1 MTAPE
6 LIALL
11 PLIILALGATALLL
25 LARGSVGRSWPLAV
39 GALLALSAAASS
51 WLLPPCVIEVGGMYA
66 AGSYARFFIALWS
79 LATAATLIS
88 SGSYL
93 VRRQLPSG
101 EYSAL
106 LLFAAAGMG
115 LLSSAVSLSGIFLA
129 LEAFT
134 LVFYVLIAFNKDCPL
149 GAEAGL
155 KYLVPGG
162 VAAGLLAF
170 GMALLYAAS
179 GSLQLPAATA
189 ALMAGAPMQSVALA
203 GMALLL
209 GAFAFKL
216 SLAPF
221 HFWTPDVYQGA
232 PAPVTGLLASG
243 SKGAVTAALL
253 TLTAT
258 LPAPPTIFKP
268 VLIAL
273 ALLSMVVGTLC
284 ALTQNNVKRMLA
296 YSSVVHMGFV
306 LTGLLCW
313 NSTGRSAALF
323 YLVGYSIVTLGIF
336 AIITSFSGE
345 KEPQL
350 LSDYC
355 GLAQRQPLRAL
366 ALTVLLLALA
376 GLPPT
381 VGFMGKLTI
390 FSAALAAGYP
400 MLAIIGIL
408 ASVVS
413 IYFYLQPVI
422 QMYMTP
428 SSSTKTLTGHSGEY
442 VIITLCLG
450 LTLAFGLFPGPL
462 LDLLSR
468 FTP

>member
-1 MTAPE
+1 MTVPE

-11 PLIILALGATALLL
+11 PLMILALGATALLL
-25 LARGSVGRSWPLAV
+25 LARGSIGRSWPLMA
-39 GALLALSAAASS
+39 GALLALCAALSA
-51 WLLPPCVIEVGGMYA
+51 LFLPPCLIEVGGMYT
-66 AGSYARFFIALWS
+66 AGPYARFFIALWS

-88 SGSYL
+88 SSSYL
-93 VRRQLPSG
+93 ARRQLPSG

-134 LVFYVLIAFNKDCPL
+134 LVFYVLIAFNKNCTL

-189 ALMAGAPMQSVALA
+189 ALLAGAPMQSVALA

-243 SKGAVTAALL
+243 SKGAVIAALL

-268 VLIAL
+268 ALMIL

-284 ALTQNNVKRMLA
+284 ALAQSNVKRMLA

-313 NSTGRSAALF
+313 NHTGRSAALF
-323 YLVGYSIVTLGIF
+323 YLVGYTIVTLGIF
-336 AIITSFSGE
+336 AVITSFSGE
-345 KEPQL
+345 KEPQQ
-350 LSDYC
+350 LSDYR
-355 GLAQRQPLRAL
+355 GLAQRQPLRAF

-381 VGFMGKLTI
+381 VGFMGKLAI

-400 MLAIIGIL
+400 LLAVVGIL

-428 SSSTKTLTGHSGEY
+428 SSSTETLKGHSGEY
-442 VIITLCLG
+442 VVIAICLG
-450 LTLAFGLFPGPL
+450 LTLVFGLFPDPV
-462 LDLLSR
+462 LDLLTR
-468 FTP
+468 LTP

>member
-1 MTAPE
+1 VTAPE

-11 PLIILALGATALLL
+11 PLLILALGATALLL
-25 LARGSVGRSWPLAV
+25 LARGSIGKSWPLTV
-39 GALLALSAAASS
+39 GAILALGAALST
-51 WLLPPCVIEVGGMYA
+51 WLLPSYATELGGMYA
-66 AGSYARFFIALWS
+66 AGPYARFFIALWS

-88 SGSYL
+88 SSSYL
-93 VRRQLPSG
+93 ARRRLPSG

-179 GSLQLPAATA
+179 GSMQFPAATA
-189 ALMAGAPMQSVALA
+189 ALLTGAPMQSVALA

-209 GAFAFKL
+209 AAFAFKL

-258 LPAPPTIFKP
+258 LPAAPAFFKP
-268 VLIAL
+268 VLLTL

-284 ALTQNNVKRMLA
+284 ALAQSNVKRMLA

-313 NSTGRSAALF
+313 NHSGRTAALF
-323 YLVGYSIVTLGIF
+323 YLVGYCVVTLGIF
-336 AIITSFSGE
+336 AVITSFSGE
-345 KEPQL
+345 QEPQQL
-350 LSDYC
+350 CDYR
-355 GLAQRQPLRAL
+355 GLAHRQPLRAL

-400 MLAIIGIL
+400 LLAVVGIL
-408 ASVVS
+408 ASFVS

-428 SSSTKTLTGHSGEY
+428 SPSTETIEGNAGEY
-442 VIITLCLG
+442 TVIALCLG
-450 LTLAFGLFPGPL
+450 LTLVFGILPGPL
-462 LDLLSR
+462 LELIGQL
-468 FTP
+468 TP

>member
-11 PLIILALGATALLL
+11 PLLILALGATALLL
-25 LARGSVGRSWPLAV
+25 LARGSVGRSWPLVV
-39 GALLALSAAASS
+39 GALLALCAALSAL
-51 WLLPPCVIEVGGMYA
+51 LLPSCVTEVGGMYA
-66 AGSYARFFIALWS
+66 AGPYARFFIALWS

-93 VRRQLPSG
+93 ARRQLPSG

-189 ALMAGAPMQSVALA
+189 ALLAGAPMQAVALA

-209 GAFAFKL
+209 AAFAFKL

-258 LPAPPTIFKP
+258 LPAAPALFKP
-268 VLIAL
+268 VLISL
-273 ALLSMVVGTLC
+273 VLLSMVVGTLC
-284 ALTQNNVKRMLA
+284 ALAQSNVKRMLA

-313 NSTGRSAALF
+313 NHTGRTAALF
-323 YLVGYSIVTLGIF
+323 YLVGYSVITLGIF
-336 AIITSFSGE
+336 AVITSFSGD
-345 KEPQL
+345 KEPQQ
-350 LSDYC
+350 LSDYR
-355 GLAQRQPLRAL
+355 GLARRQPLRAL

-381 VGFMGKLTI
+381 VGFMGKLAI
-390 FSAALAAGYP
+390 FSAALAAGLP
-400 MLAIIGIL
+400 LLAVVGIL

-428 SSSTKTLTGHSGEY
+428 ASSAEVVEGHAGEY
-442 VIITLCLG
+442 TVIALCLG
-450 LTLAFGLFPGPL
+450 LTLVFGLWPDPL
-462 LDLLSR
+462 LHFLTRL
-468 FTP
+468 TP

>member
-11 PLIILALGATALLL
+11 PLLILALGATALLM
-25 LARGSVGRSWPLAV
+25 LARGSISRSWPLVV
-39 GALLALSAAASS
+39 GALLALCAAVSAQLIPS
-51 WLLPPCVIEVGGMYA
+51 CITDIGGMYT
-66 AGSYARFFIALWS
+66 AGPYARFFITFWS

-93 VRRQLPSG
+93 SRRQLPSG

-106 LLFAAAGMG
+106 LLFAATGMG
-115 LLSSAVSLSGIFLA
+115 LLSSAISLSGIFLA

-134 LVFYVLIAFNKDCPL
+134 LVFYVLVAFNKNCPL
-149 GAEAGL
+149 GSEAGL

-179 GSLQLPAATA
+179 GSFQLPAATA
-189 ALMAGAPMQSVALA
+189 ALLPGAPMQSVALA
-203 GMALLL
+203 GMTLLL

-232 PAPVTGLLASG
+232 PAPITGLLASG

-258 LPAPPTIFKP
+258 LPAAPTAFKP
-268 VLIAL
+268 MLMVL

-284 ALTQNNVKRMLA
+284 ALAQNNVKRMLA

-306 LTGLLCW
+306 LTGLLCL
-313 NSTGRSAALF
+313 NHTGRSAALF

-336 AIITSFSGE
+336 AVITSFSGD
-345 KEPQL
+345 KEPQQ
-350 LSDYC
+350 LSDYR
-355 GLAQRQPLRAL
+355 GLAQHHPLRAV

-390 FSAALAAGYP
+390 FSAALDAGYP
-400 MLAIIGIL
+400 LLAVIGIL
-408 ASVVS
+408 ASVAS

-422 QMYMTP
+422 QMYMNP
-428 SSSTKTLTGHSGEY
+428 PGSTERIKGHAGEY
-442 VIITLCLG
+442 IIIALCLG
-450 LTLAFGLFPGPL
+450 LTLAFGLLPNPL
-462 LDLLSR
+462 LEIIAR

>member
-11 PLIILALGATALLL
+11 PLLILALGATALLL
-25 LARGSVGRSWPLAV
+25 LARNSVGRSWPLIG
-39 GALLALSAAASS
+39 GAFLALTAALSATF
-51 WLLPPCVIEVGGMYA
+51 LPTCPIEVGGMFS
-66 AGSYARFFIALWS
+66 AGPYARFFIALWS
-79 LATAATLIS
+79 LATAATLIL
-88 SGSYL
+88 SGPYL
-93 VRRQLPSG
+93 ARRQLPSG

-134 LVFYVLIAFNKDCPL
+134 LTFYVLIAYNKGCSL
-149 GAEAGL
+149 GPEAGI

-170 GMALLYAAS
+170 GVALLYVAG

-189 ALMAGAPMQSVALA
+189 ALLSGAPMQAVALT
-203 GMALLL
+203 GLALLL
-209 GAFAFKL
+209 AAFAFKL

-243 SKGAVTAALL
+243 SKGAVTVALL
-253 TLTAT
+253 TVTAT
-258 LPAPPTIFKP
+258 LPAAPAFFQPA
-268 VLIAL
+268 LIAL

-284 ALTQNNVKRMLA
+284 ALAQSNVKRMLA

-313 NSTGRSAALF
+313 NHPGRTAALF

-336 AIITSFSGE
+336 AIISSFSTQ
-345 KEPQL
+345 KEPQQL
-350 LSDYC
+350 TDYR
-355 GLAQRQPLRAL
+355 GLARRHPLRAL

-381 VGFMGKLTI
+381 VGFMGKLAI
-390 FSAALAAGYP
+390 FTAAIAAGLP
-400 MLAIIGIL
+400 LLAVVGIVS
-408 ASVVS
+408 SVISV
-413 IYFYLQPVI
+413 YFYLQPVI
-422 QMYMTP
+422 QMYMAAP
-428 SSSTKTLTGHSGEY
+428 PAEESVTGHWSEY
-442 VIITLCLG
+442 GVISLCFA
-450 LTLAFGLFPGPL
+450 LTFLFGLWPGKL
-462 LDLLSR
+462 LEFLVRL
-468 FTP
+468 TP

>member
-11 PLIILALGATALLL
+11 PLLILALGATALLL
-25 LARGSVGRSWPLAV
+25 LGRGSVGKGWPLAAGV
-39 GALLALSAAASS
+39 ALALGAALSAL
-51 WLLPPCVIEVGGMYA
+51 LLPSWVTEVGGMYT
-66 AGSYARFFIALWS
+66 AGPYARFFIALWS

-88 SGSYL
+88 SGRYL
-93 VRRQLPSG
+93 SRRQLPSG

-189 ALMAGAPMQSVALA
+189 ALLAGAPMQSVALA
-203 GMALLL
+203 GMTMLLA
-209 GAFAFKL
+209 AFAFKL

-258 LPAPPTIFKP
+258 LPAAPTIFKP
-268 VLIAL
+268 ALMAL
-273 ALLSMVVGTLC
+273 ALLSMVIGTLC
-284 ALTQNNVKRMLA
+284 ALAQSNVKRMLA

-313 NSTGRSAALF
+313 NHAGRTAALF
-323 YLVGYSIVTLGIF
+323 YLVGYSVVTLGIF
-336 AIITSFSGE
+336 AVITSFSGE
-345 KEPQL
+345 KEPQQ
-350 LSDYC
+350 LSDYR
-355 GLAQRQPLRAL
+355 GLAHRQPLRAL
-366 ALTVLLLALA
+366 ALTVLMLALA

-381 VGFMGKLTI
+381 VGFMGKLAI
-390 FSAALAAGYP
+390 FSAALGAGYP
-400 MLAIIGIL
+400 LLAVVGIL
-408 ASVVS
+408 ASLVS

-422 QMYMTP
+422 QMYKSP
-428 SSSTKTLTGHSGEY
+428 SPATETMEGQAGEY
-442 VIITLCLG
+442 TVIAICLG
-450 LTLAFGLFPGPL
+450 LTLALGLLPGPL
-462 LDLLSR
+462 LELITRL
-468 FTP
+468 TP

>member
-1 MTAPE
+1 VTAPE

-11 PLIILALGATALLL
+11 PLLILALGATVMLLV
-25 LARGSVGRSWPLAV
+25 ARGSVGKGWPLFV
-39 GALLALSAAASS
+39 GAFLALGAALSAL
-51 WLLPPCVIEVGGMYA
+51 LLPSYATKVGGMYT
-66 AGSYARFFIALWS
+66 AGPYARFFIAFWS
-79 LATAATLIS
+79 LATAATLMS
-88 SGSYL
+88 SVSYL
-93 VRRQLPSG
+93 ARRRLPSG

-134 LVFYVLIAFNKDCPL
+134 LVFYVLIAFNKECPL

-170 GMALLYAAS
+170 GMALLYVAS

-189 ALMAGAPMQSVALA
+189 ALLTGAPMQSVALA

-209 GAFAFKL
+209 AAFAFKL

-221 HFWTPDVYQGA
+221 HFWTPDVYQGS

-258 LPAPPTIFKP
+258 LPAAPAIFKP
-268 VLIAL
+268 VLMTL
-273 ALLSMVVGTLC
+273 ALLSMVIGTLC
-284 ALTQNNVKRMLA
+284 ALAQSNVKRMLA
-296 YSSVVHMGFV
+296 YSSVIHMGFV

-313 NSTGRSAALF
+313 NHAGRVAALF
-323 YLVGYSIVTLGIF
+323 YLIGYSVVTLGIF
-336 AIITSFSGE
+336 AVITSFSGE
-345 KEPQL
+345 KEPQQL
-350 LSDYC
+350 ADYR
-355 GLAQRQPLRAL
+355 GLARRQPLRAL
-366 ALTVLLLALA
+366 TLTVLLLALA

-381 VGFMGKLTI
+381 VGFMGKLAI
-390 FSAALAAGYP
+390 FSAALAAGLP
-400 MLAIIGIL
+400 LLAVVGIL
-408 ASVVS
+408 ASLISV
-413 IYFYLQPVI
+413 YFYLQPAI
-422 QMYMTP
+422 QMYMAPTDHP
-428 SSSTKTLTGHSGEY
+428 ETVAGDAGEY
-442 VIITLCLG
+442 GVIALCLG
-450 LTLAFGLFPGPL
+450 LTLLLGLWPGQL
-462 LDLLSR
+462 LEFLARLTS
-468 FTP
+468 

>member
-1 MTAPE
+1 MTVTE

-11 PLIILALGATALLL
+11 PLMILALGATALLL

-39 GALLALSAAASS
+39 GALLALCAALSAL
-51 WLLPPCVIEVGGMYA
+51 LLPPCLMEVGGMYA
-66 AGSYARFFIALWS
+66 AGPYARFFIALWS

-88 SGSYL
+88 SSSYL
-93 VRRQLPSG
+93 ARRQLPSG
-101 EYSAL
+101 EYTAL

-155 KYLVPGG
+155 KYLVPSG
-162 VAAGLLAF
+162 VAAGMLAF

-189 ALMAGAPMQSVALA
+189 ALLAGAPMQSVALA

-209 GAFAFKL
+209 AAFAFKL

-243 SKGAVTAALL
+243 SKGAVIAALL

-258 LPAPPTIFKP
+258 LPAAPAIFEP
-268 VLIAL
+268 VLMTL

-284 ALTQNNVKRMLA
+284 ALAQSNVKRMLA

-313 NSTGRSAALF
+313 NHTGRTAALF
-323 YLVGYSIVTLGIF
+323 YLVGYSVITLGIF
-336 AIITSFSGE
+336 AVITSFSAAR
-345 KEPQL
+345 EPQQ
-350 LSDYC
+350 LSDYR
-355 GLAQRQPLRAL
+355 GLARRQPLRAL
-366 ALTVLLLALA
+366 ALTVMLLALA

-381 VGFMGKLTI
+381 VGFMGKLAI
-390 FSAALAAGYP
+390 FSAALSAGYP
-400 MLAIIGIL
+400 LLAIIGIL
-408 ASVVS
+408 VSVVS

-422 QMYMTP
+422 QMYMP
-428 SSSTKTLTGHSGEY
+428 SSPSAEAVEGHAGEY
-442 VIITLCLG
+442 TVIALCLV

-462 LDLLSR
+462 LELIARL
-468 FTP
+468 TP

>member
-1 MTAPE
+1 VTIPE

-11 PLIILALGATALLL
+11 PLMILALGATALLL

-39 GALLALSAAASS
+39 GAILALCAALSTQ
-51 WLLPPCVIEVGGMYA
+51 LLPSCLTEVGGMYA
-66 AGSYARFFIALWS
+66 AGPYARFFIALWS

-93 VRRQLPSG
+93 ARRQLPSG

-134 LVFYVLIAFNKDCPL
+134 LVFYVLIAFNKSCTL

-189 ALMAGAPMQSVALA
+189 VLLAGAPMQSVALA

-209 GAFAFKL
+209 AAFAFKL

-232 PAPVTGLLASG
+232 PAPITGLLASG
-243 SKGAVTAALL
+243 SKGAVIAALL

-258 LPAPPTIFKP
+258 LPAPPAFFKP
-268 VLIAL
+268 ILITL

-284 ALTQNNVKRMLA
+284 ALAQSNVKRMLA

-313 NSTGRSAALF
+313 NHTGRTAALF
-323 YLVGYSIVTLGIF
+323 YLIGYVIVTLGIF
-336 AIITSFSGE
+336 AVITSFSGE
-345 KEPQL
+345 KEPQQ
-350 LSDYC
+350 LSDYR
-355 GLAQRQPLRAL
+355 GLAQRHPLRAF

-381 VGFMGKLTI
+381 VGFMGKLAI

-400 MLAIIGIL
+400 LLAVVGIL

-428 SSSTKTLTGHSGEY
+428 SSSTETLKGHSGEY
-442 VIITLCLG
+442 VIIAICLG
-450 LTLAFGLFPGPL
+450 LTLAFGLFPDPVLEL
-462 LDLLSR
+462 LTRL
-468 FTP
+468 TP

>member
-1 MTAPE
+1 VTLPE

-11 PLIILALGATALLL
+11 PLIILAIGATALLMV
-25 LARGSVGRSWPLAV
+25 ARGSVGRTWPLTV
-39 GALLALSAAASS
+39 GSLLALGAAVSTQ
-51 WLLPPCVIEVGGMYA
+51 LMPPYLTEIGGMYS
-66 AGSYARFFIALWS
+66 AGPYARFFIAFWA

-93 VRRQLPSG
+93 TRRQLPSG

-149 GAEAGL
+149 GSEAGL
-155 KYLVPGG
+155 KYLIPGG

-179 GSLQLPAATA
+179 GSMQLPAATA
-189 ALMAGAPMQSVALA
+189 ALLAGAPMQSVALA
-203 GMALLL
+203 GMTLLL
-209 GAFAFKL
+209 AAFAFKL

-258 LPAPPTIFKP
+258 LPAAPTVIKP
-268 VLIAL
+268 MLVAL
-273 ALLSMVVGTLC
+273 ALTSMVVGTLC
-284 ALTQNNVKRMLA
+284 ALAQSNVKRMLA

-313 NSTGRSAALF
+313 NHLGRSAALF

-336 AIITSFSGE
+336 SVITSFSGE
-345 KEPQL
+345 KEPQQL
-350 LSDYC
+350 ADYR
-355 GLAQRQPLRAL
+355 GLAQHHPLRAM

-390 FSAALAAGYP
+390 FSAALDAGYTL
-400 MLAIIGIL
+400 LAVVGIL
-408 ASVVS
+408 ASVIS

-422 QMYMTP
+422 QMYMKP
-428 SSSTKTLTGHSGEY
+428 SGSTVKIQGHPGEY
-442 VIITLCLG
+442 FIITLCLG
-450 LTLAFGLFPGPL
+450 LTLVFGLFPDPL
-462 LDLLSR
+462 LELIAR

>member
-1 MTAPE
+1 MTLPE

-11 PLIILALGATALLL
+11 PLIILAVGATALLM
-25 LARGSVGRSWPLAV
+25 LARGSVGRTWPLAA
-39 GALLALSAAASS
+39 GALLALGAALSTQ
-51 WLLPPCVIEVGGMYA
+51 LLPPYLTEVAGMYT
-66 AGSYARFFIALWS
+66 AGPYARFFIAFWS

-93 VRRQLPSG
+93 ARRQLPSG

-115 LLSSAVSLSGIFLA
+115 LLSSAVSLIGIFLA

-134 LVFYVLIAFNKDCPL
+134 LVFYVLIAFNKKCPL
-149 GAEAGL
+149 GTEAGL

-170 GMALLYAAS
+170 GIALLYAAS
-179 GSLQLPAATA
+179 GSMQLPAATA
-189 ALMAGAPMQSVALA
+189 ALLPGAPMQSVALA

-232 PAPVTGLLASG
+232 PAPVTGLMATG

-258 LPAPPTIFKP
+258 LPAAPVVFKP
-268 VLIAL
+268 MLMAL

-284 ALTQNNVKRMLA
+284 ALAQNNVKRMLA

-313 NSTGRSAALF
+313 NHLGRSAALF

-336 AIITSFSGE
+336 AVITSFSGE
-345 KEPQL
+345 KEPQKL
-350 LSDYC
+350 TDYR
-355 GLAQRQPLRAL
+355 GLAQQHPLRAL

-381 VGFMGKLTI
+381 VGFIGKLTI
-390 FSAALAAGYP
+390 FSAALDAGYFS
-400 MLAIIGIL
+400 LAVVGIL

-422 QMYMTP
+422 QMYM
-428 SSSTKTLTGHSGEY
+428 KTTEAAEKLKGHPGEY
-442 VIITLCLG
+442 FILTLCLG
-450 LTLAFGLFPGPL
+450 LTLVFGLFPDPL
-462 LDLLSR
+462 LELIAR

>member
-1 MTAPE
+1 VSAPE

-11 PLIILALGATALLL
+11 PLLILALGATALLL
-25 LARGSVGRSWPLAV
+25 LARGSIGRSWPLMTGA
-39 GALLALSAAASS
+39 GLALASAFSALL
-51 WLLPPCVIEVGGMYA
+51 LPSCWIEVGGMYS
-66 AGSYARFFIALWS
+66 AGPYARFFIAFWS
-79 LATAATLIS
+79 LATAGTLIS
-88 SGSYL
+88 SGRYL
-93 VRRQLPSG
+93 ASRQLPTG

-115 LLSSAVSLSGIFLA
+115 LLSSAFSLSGLFLA

-134 LVFYVLIAFNKDCPL
+134 LVFYVLIAYNRNCPL
-149 GAEAGL
+149 GAEAGI

-170 GMALLYAAS
+170 GMALMYVAG

-189 ALMAGAPMQSVALA
+189 ALLPGAPMPAVALA
-203 GMALLL
+203 GLALLL
-209 GAFAFKL
+209 AAFAFKL

-232 PAPVTGLLASG
+232 PAPITGLLASG

-253 TLTAT
+253 ILTAT
-258 LPAPPTIFKP
+258 LPTAPAGFQPALT
-268 VLIAL
+268 AL

-284 ALTQNNVKRMLA
+284 ALAQSNVKRMLA

-313 NSTGRSAALF
+313 NHVGRSAALF

-336 AIITSFSGE
+336 AVITSFSGQN
-345 KEPQL
+345 EPQQ
-350 LSDYC
+350 LSDYR
-355 GLAQRQPLRAL
+355 GLARRHPLRAL

-381 VGFMGKLTI
+381 VGFMGKLAI
-390 FSAALAAGYP
+390 FSAALAAGLP
-400 MLAIIGIL
+400 LLAIVGIL
-408 ASVVS
+408 ASLVS
-413 IYFYLQPVI
+413 IYFYLQPAI
-422 QMYMTP
+422 QMYMAPTD
-428 SSSTKTLTGHSGEY
+428 SAETVAGDAGEY
-442 VIITLCLG
+442 GVVALCLG
-450 LTLAFGLFPGPL
+450 LTLLLGLWPGQL
-462 LDLLSR
+462 LEFIARL
-468 FTP
+468 TP

>member
-11 PLIILALGATALLL
+11 PLLILALGATALLL
-25 LARGSVGRSWPLAV
+25 AARGSVGRGWPLAV
-39 GALLALSAAASS
+39 GSALALSAALSAV
-51 WLLPPCVIEVGGMYA
+51 LLPSCVTEVGGMYST
-66 AGSYARFFIALWS
+66 GPYARFFIALWS

-88 SGSYL
+88 SGPYL
-93 VRRQLPSG
+93 SRRRLPSG

-134 LVFYVLIAFNKDCPL
+134 LAFYVLIAFNKNCAL

-189 ALMAGAPMQSVALA
+189 ALTIGAPMQSVALA
-203 GMALLL
+203 GLALLL
-209 GAFAFKL
+209 AAFAFKL
-216 SLAPF
+216 SLVPF

-258 LPAPPTIFKP
+258 LPAAPAPFKP
-268 VLIAL
+268 ALATL

-284 ALTQNNVKRMLA
+284 ALAQSNVKRMLA

-313 NSTGRSAALF
+313 NHTGRTAALF

-336 AIITSFSGE
+336 AVITSFSGE
-345 KEPQL
+345 QEPQQ
-350 LSDYC
+350 LSDYR
-355 GLAQRQPLRAL
+355 GLARRQPLRAL

-381 VGFMGKLTI
+381 VGFMGKLAI
-390 FSAALAAGYP
+390 FSAALAAGLP
-400 MLAIIGIL
+400 LLAVVGIV
-408 ASVVS
+408 ASLISV
-413 IYFYLQPVI
+413 YFYLQPVI

-428 SSSTKTLTGHSGEY
+428 APSAEAIEGHSSEY
-442 VIITLCLG
+442 GIIALCLG
-450 LTLAFGLFPGPL
+450 LTLIFGLWPGPL
-462 LDLLSR
+462 LELIARL
-468 FTP
+468 TP

>member
-11 PLIILALGATALLL
+11 PLLILTLGAAALLL
-25 LARGSVGRSWPLAV
+25 LARGSVGKGWPLVV
-39 GALLALSAAASS
+39 GALLALCAALSAL
-51 WLLPPCVIEVGGMYA
+51 LLPSCATELGGMYA
-66 AGSYARFFIALWS
+66 AGPYARFFIALWS

-88 SGSYL
+88 SERYL
-93 VRRQLPSG
+93 SRRQLPSG

-115 LLSSAVSLSGIFLA
+115 LLSSAISLSGIFLA

-162 VAAGLLAF
+162 VAAGVLAF

-179 GSLQLPAATA
+179 GSLQFPAATA
-189 ALMAGAPMQSVALA
+189 ALLAGAPMQAVALA

-209 GAFAFKL
+209 AAFAFKL

-232 PAPVTGLLASG
+232 PAPITGLLASG

-258 LPAPPTIFKP
+258 LPAPPSIFKP
-268 VLIAL
+268 VLISL

-284 ALTQNNVKRMLA
+284 ALAQSNVKRMLA
-296 YSSVVHMGFV
+296 YSSMVHMGFV

-313 NSTGRSAALF
+313 NHTGRTAALF
-323 YLVGYSIVTLGIF
+323 YLVGYSIITLGIF
-336 AIITSFSGE
+336 AVITSFSGD
-345 KEPQL
+345 KEPQQ
-350 LSDYC
+350 LSDYR
-355 GLAQRQPLRAL
+355 GLARHQPLRAL

-381 VGFMGKLTI
+381 MGFMGKLAI
-390 FSAALAAGYP
+390 FSAALAAGLP
-400 MLAIIGIL
+400 LLAVVGIL
-408 ASVVS
+408 ASVIS

-428 SSSTKTLTGHSGEY
+428 TSSAERVKSHAGEY
-442 VIITLCLG
+442 TIIALCLG
-450 LTLAFGLFPGPL
+450 LTLVLGLWPDPL
-462 LDLLSR
+462 LHFLARL
-468 FTP
+468 TP